1 MFSPKYLLAEQY
13 ARSPWLE
20 SFLARLVL
28 RSWILEIPFP
38 FIVSCFATK
47 SSICVEPWQSV
58 VLGRSPYPRVSSFP
72 CFFVSL
78 FPWHRTVDN
87 PYPWIPTFPWFPWQ
101 VVRKRSIPLDFF
113 FILPLSTW
121 DRMMVVWWVNCTTG
135 RDPKELLHSNCWR

>member
-1 MFSPKYLLAEQY
+1 MFSPKYLLAGQY

-28 RSWILEIPFP
+28 KSWILKYRFVLSFPVLRLNRPFVSNPGKVLCLEEVHTLGFLPFP
-38 FIVSCFATK
+38 
-47 SSICVEPWQSV
+47 
-58 VLGRSPYPRVSSFP
+58 VSSFP
-72 CFFVSL
+72 C

-87 PYPWIPTFPWFPWQ
+87 PYPWIPTFPRFPWQ

-135 RDPKELLHSNCWR
+135 RDPKEFLYSNCWR